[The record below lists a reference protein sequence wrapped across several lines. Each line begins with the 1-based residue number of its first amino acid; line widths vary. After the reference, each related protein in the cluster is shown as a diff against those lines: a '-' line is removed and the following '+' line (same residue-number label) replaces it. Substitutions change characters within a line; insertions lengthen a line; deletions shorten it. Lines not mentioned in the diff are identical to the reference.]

1 MEALLLTLTL
11 TIHYPVDNGFTFKT
25 YNAHDMF
32 DACMRAKAAYEDK
45 RGWNRIIK
53 RDMAEDFS
61 WANSA
66 ELYIKLY
73 HELTDK

>member
-1 MEALLLTLTL
+1 
-11 TIHYPVDNGFTFKT
+11 
-25 YNAHDMF
+25 
-32 DACMRAKAAYEDK
+32 MRAKAAYEDK

-53 RDMAEDFS
+53 RDMSEDFS

-73 HELTDK
+73 REVAGTDK